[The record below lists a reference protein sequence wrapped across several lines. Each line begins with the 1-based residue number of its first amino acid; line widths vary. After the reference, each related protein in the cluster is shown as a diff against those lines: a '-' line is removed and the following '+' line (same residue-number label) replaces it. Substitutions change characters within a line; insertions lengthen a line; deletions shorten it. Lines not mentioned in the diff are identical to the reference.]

1 MCIIHVAYIYMCVC
15 KHIYLSIS
23 YHIIYIYIISYHIIS
38 CIFTSRSYLSDIC
51 IYISHI
57 LYTSYMYIY
66 QNNTYTY
73 IIIYILWIPH
83 IIYIIYELYIY
94 IIYLYIRYHISFV
107 TTPQGGRGLVVLLN
121 HDHGWGGGGL
131 ELERWTIFISINKY
145 TAKYLHILIS
155 YIYIY
160 RCETYVKLMW
170 KYVEI

>member
-1 MCIIHVAYIYMCVC
+1 MCIIHVAYIYICVN
-15 KHIYLSIS
+15 IYLYLSL
-23 YHIIYIYIISYHIIS
+23 IILYIFHIISYHV
-38 CIFTSRSYLSDIC
+38 FSRVDHIYRIYVYIYIYHIYYIHHIC
-51 IYISHI
+51 I
-57 LYTSYMYIY
+57 YIY

-94 IIYLYIRYHISFV
+94 ILYLYIRYHISFV

-155 YIYIY
+155 YIYID
-160 RCETYVKLMW
+160 VKHMW
-170 KYVEI
+170 N